1 MLSPCWRSPSGRC
14 SASVLPDMPT
24 SRYWPLL
31 LALLGL
37 GLFCAASQWRARTPV
52 LLEPVVEGRVVIAAP
67 VLLVLF
73 GGDRFL
79 AANLETMRL
88 AATGVD
94 FGQVDTGYLIRA
106 QQEVA
111 RLNPCHED
119 NYYLANGLLTWG
131 GADRE
136 GSEILRRASVCR
148 FWDEFPPFFYGFNKS
163 FFERDIEAAASHLEE
178 AASRATSNAAVFR
191 KFAIMLKAEQIQD
204 EQLAVEFLQA
214 EHDQASDPKLKAMLA
229 RRVKRLQGLVVL
241 RDAQRRYQALTGKP
255 LTDPGQLIEYGLLAA
270 FPEDPLNLGYEFIDG
285 RIVLKKLKVAGAE
298 DR

>member
-1 MLSPCWRSPSGRC
+1 MPGHRS
-14 SASVLPDMPT
+14 
-24 SRYWPLL
+24 WFLL
-31 LALLGL
+31 LALLG
-37 GLFCAASQWRARTPV
+37 FAVFSAASQWRAHTPV
-52 LLEPVVEGRVVIAAP
+52 PEVPVIEGRVVIAAP

-94 FGQVDTGYLIRA
+94 WGQADTGYLIRA

-136 GSEILRRASVCR
+136 GSEVLRRASACR
-148 FWDEFPPFFYGFNKS
+148 FWDEYPPFFYGFNKF
-163 FFERDIEAAASHLEE
+163 FFERDVEAAAVYLEE
-178 AASRATSNAAVFR
+178 AATRATANAAGFR

-204 EQLAVEFLQA
+204 EQLALDFLQV

-229 RRVKRLQGLVVL
+229 KRVQRLQGLVAL
-241 RDAQRRYQALTGKP
+241 REAQRRFEAQTGRP
-255 LTDPGQLIEYGLLAA
+255 LDTPEQLFERGLLTA
-270 FPEDPLNLGYEFIDG
+270 FPEDPLKLGYEFIDG
-285 RIVLKKLKVAGAE
+285 RFVLKKLKVAGVE

>member
-1 MLSPCWRSPSGRC
+1 MPSQR
-14 SASVLPDMPT
+14 L
-24 SRYWPLL
+24 WPLL
-31 LALLGL
+31 LALLGFV
-37 GLFCAASQWRARTPV
+37 LFSVASQWRAHTPAP
-52 LLEPVVEGRVVIAAP
+52 EIPVIEGRVVIAAP

-94 FGQVDTGYLIRA
+94 WGQADTGYLIRA

-136 GSEILRRASVCR
+136 GSEILRRASSCR
-148 FWDEFPPFFYGFNKS
+148 FWDELPPFFYGFNR
-163 FFERDIEAAASHLEE
+163 FFFDRDVDTAATYLEE
-178 AASRATSNAAVFR
+178 AASRATANAAGFR

-204 EQLAVEFLQA
+204 ERLALEFLQG
-214 EHDQASDPKLKAMLA
+214 EHDQAVDPKLKAMLA
-229 RRVKRLQGLVVL
+229 KRVQRLQGLVTL
-241 RDAQRRYQALTGKP
+241 REAQRRFEAQTGSP
-255 LTDPGQLIEYGLLAA
+255 LAAPEQLLEHGLLAA

-285 RIVLKKLKVAGAE
+285 RIVLKKLKVAGME

>member
-1 MLSPCWRSPSGRC
+1 M
-14 SASVLPDMPT
+14 
-24 SRYWPLL
+24 
-31 LALLGL
+31 
-37 GLFCAASQWRARTPV
+37 
-52 LLEPVVEGRVVIAAP
+52 VEGRVVIDAP

-94 FGQVDTGYLIRA
+94 WGQADTGYLVRA

-111 RLNPCHED
+111 ELNPCHED

-136 GSEILRRASVCR
+136 GGEVLRRASACR
-148 FWDEFPPFFYGFNKS
+148 FWDEFPPFFYGFNKF
-163 FFERDIEAAASHLEE
+163 FFERDVETAASYLEE
-178 AASRATSNAAVFR
+178 AASRATANAAGFR

-204 EQLAVEFLQA
+204 EQLAVDFLQA
-214 EHDQASDPKLKAMLA
+214 EYDQTTDSNLKAMLA
-229 RRVKRLQGLVVL
+229 KRVKRLQGLVVL
-241 RDAQRRYQALTGKP
+241 RGAQRRYEALTGKP
-255 LTDPGQLIEYGLLAA
+255 LAEPGQLIEHGLLAA

-285 RIVLKKLKVAGAE
+285 RFVLKKLKVAGAE

>member
-1 MLSPCWRSPSGRC
+1 MRGHTYRTMLLAMLSF
-14 SASVLPDMPT
+14 AVFTAM
-24 SRYWPLL
+24 
-31 LALLGL
+31 
-37 GLFCAASQWRARTPV
+37 SQWRVGTSTP
-52 LLEPVVEGRVVIAAP
+52 EMPVVEGRVVIAAP

-94 FGQVDTGYLIRA
+94 GGQADTGYLVRA

-111 RLNPCHED
+111 RLSPCHED

-136 GSEILRRASVCR
+136 GGEVLRRASACR
-148 FWDEFPPFFYGFNKS
+148 FWDEYPPFFYGFNKF
-163 FFERDIEAAASHLEE
+163 FFERDVEAAAVSLEV
-178 AASRATSNAAVFR
+178 AASRATANAAGFR

-204 EQLAVEFLQA
+204 ERLALEFLQG
-214 EHDQASDPKLKAMLA
+214 EHDQSSDPRLKAMLA
-229 RRVKRLQGLVVL
+229 KRVQRLQGLVVL
-241 RDAQRRYQALTGKP
+241 REAQRRFEALSGGP
-255 LTDPGQLIEYGLLAA
+255 LAAPEQLLERGLLAA
-270 FPEDPLNLGYEFIDG
+270 FPEDPLKLGYEFIDG
-285 RIVLKKLKVAGAE
+285 RFVLKKLKVAGGE